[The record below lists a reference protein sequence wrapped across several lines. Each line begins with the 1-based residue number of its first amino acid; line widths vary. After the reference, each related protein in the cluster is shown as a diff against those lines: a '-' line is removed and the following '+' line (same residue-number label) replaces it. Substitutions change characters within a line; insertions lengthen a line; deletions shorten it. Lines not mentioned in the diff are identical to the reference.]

1 MKTNLIS
8 LVDFIKNIY
17 SNITF
22 LNEEQTHTLYVAAQ
36 LSSNFRMTIREIKTF
51 RNCNQISGI
60 LLSGTIDA
68 GLEIKA
74 LPAGTITRVLSVSDE
89 HAIPGDYITLTV
101 EHVAEITCTG
111 IVGAAQCPPQY
122 AALFRVNIVWFPKE
136 RPIPGRHYTFMFGRQ
151 RILGTIIRIKHYN
164 EQINIYTCD
173 IETEESVAFDPVKEN
188 PVTGTFII
196 DSEDRNAFLGL
207 GIIKYALRRG
217 ENIHRQF
224 IGTSKQSRAAL
235 NGQNPCVLWLTG
247 LSGAG
252 KSSIANAVEK
262 SLHKAGYHTYILD
275 GDNIRHGLNRDLGFK
290 EEDRVENIRRVAEV
304 AHLMVD
310 AGLIVITSFISPF
323 RADRAMARS
332 LFAKEE
338 FLEIFID
345 TPLAVA
351 EARDTKGLYAKAR
364 RGELKNFTGIDSAYE
379 IPQQPEL
386 RITTTDST
394 IEEAAEQIIAELR
407 MRGIIAKD

>member
-1 MKTNLIS
+1 MKALKSIIS
-8 LVDFIKNIY
+8 NIY
-17 SNITF
+17 SDSIFLEKYIDTF
-22 LNEEQTHTLYVAAQ
+22 DKLYTTYNLAAH
-36 LSSNFRMTIREIKTF
+36 FRMTVREIKTS

-60 LLSGTIDA
+60 LLSGSIQENQ
-68 GLEIKA
+68 EIKA
-74 LPAGTITRVLSVSDE
+74 LPSGTITKIIKISDE
-89 HAIPGDYITLTV
+89 EALPGDYITLTV
-101 EHVAEITCTG
+101 TQIAEITCAG
-111 IVGAAQCPPQY
+111 MLGAAQYPPQS
-122 AALFRVNIVWFPKE
+122 AALFRVHIAWLPAE
-136 RPIPGRHYTFMFGRQ
+136 RPIPGRRYTFMFGRQ
-151 RILGTIIRIKHYN
+151 RVPGTIMRIKNHN
-164 EQINIYTCD
+164 KQENIYTCD
-173 IETEESVAFDPVKEN
+173 IDIEESVAFDPVKDN

-196 DSEDRNAFLGL
+196 DSEDRKKFLGM
-207 GIIKYALRRG
+207 GVIEYALRRG

-224 IGTSKQSRAAL
+224 IGISKQSRAAL
-235 NGQNPCVLWLTG
+235 NGQRPCVLWLTG

-252 KSSIANAVEK
+252 KSTIANAVEK
-262 SLHKAGYHTYILD
+262 KLHKAGYHSYILD
-275 GDNIRHGLNRDLGFK
+275 GDNVRHGLNRDLGFK
-290 EEDRVENIRRVAEV
+290 EEDRVENIRRVSEV

-379 IPQQPEL
+379 APQHPE
-386 RITTTDST
+386 IHIDTTNCTVED
-394 IEEAAEQIIAELR
+394 AANLIIAELR
-407 MRGIIAKD
+407 TMDIIAKD

>member
-1 MKTNLIS
+1 MTLRNKIIAKIYINDFNLEINKNFIFS
-8 LVDFIKNIY
+8 LY
-17 SNITF
+17 
-22 LNEEQTHTLYVAAQ
+22 EEYK
-36 LSSNFRMTIREIKTF
+36 LSDNFRMTIREIKTF
-51 RNCNQISGI
+51 RNNNQILGI
-60 LLSGTIDA
+60 LLSGTIQP
-68 GLEIKA
+68 GQKIKA
-74 LPAGTITRVLSVSDE
+74 LPSGIMTTVVGTSDSN
-89 HAIPGDYITLTV
+89 AVPGDYITLTV
-101 EHVAEITCTG
+101 TQAANITCTG
-111 IVGAAQCPPQY
+111 ILGDAQSPPQY
-122 AALFRVNIVWFPKE
+122 AALFRVHIIWFPTEK
-136 RPIPGRHYTFMFGRQ
+136 PIPGRRYTFMFGRQ
-151 RILGTIIRIKHYN
+151 RVPGTIIRIKQYN
-164 EQINIYTCD
+164 EQKNIYTCD
-173 IETEESVAFDPVKEN
+173 IDTEESVAFDPVKDN
-188 PVTGTFII
+188 PVTGTFVV
-196 DSEDRNAFLGL
+196 DSEDRKNFLGL
-207 GIIKYALRRG
+207 GVIEYALRRG

-224 IGTSKQSRAAL
+224 IGISKQSRAAL
-235 NGQNPCVLWLTG
+235 NGQQSCVLWLTG

-262 SLHKAGYHTYILD
+262 KLHKAGYHTYILD
-275 GDNIRHGLNRDLGFK
+275 GDNVRHGLNRDLGFK

-332 LFAKEE
+332 LFAEEE

>member
-1 MKTNLIS
+1 MSSPKDIITKIYMDTIDIKKNMNFIFDLYTN
-8 LVDFIKNIY
+8 DK
-17 SNITF
+17 
-22 LNEEQTHTLYVAAQ
+22 
-36 LSSNFRMTIREIKTF
+36 LSDKFRMTIREIKTL

-60 LLSGTIDA
+60 LLSGTIQQ
-68 GLEIKA
+68 GQPIKA
-74 LPAGTITRVLSVSDE
+74 LPSGTITRIIESSNKKVL
-89 HAIPGDYITLTV
+89 PGDYITLTV
-101 EHVAEITCTG
+101 SQVANITCTG
-111 IVGAAQCPPQY
+111 MLGAAQSPPQC
-122 AALFRVNIVWFPKE
+122 AALFRVHIAWFSAEK
-136 RPIPGRHYTFMFGRQ
+136 PIPGRRYTFMFGRQ
-151 RILGTIIRIKHYN
+151 RVPGTIIRIKQYD
-164 EQINIYTCD
+164 EKKNIYTCD
-173 IETEESVAFDPVKEN
+173 IDTEESVVFDPVKDN
-188 PVTGTFII
+188 PVTGTFVV
-196 DSEDRNAFLGL
+196 DSEDRKNFLGL
-207 GIIKYALRRG
+207 GVVEYALRRG

-224 IGTSKQSRAAL
+224 IGISKQSRAAL

-332 LFAKEE
+332 LFSKEE

-379 IPQQPEL
+379 IPQQPEI
-386 RITTTDST
+386 RITTTDSS